1 MERQY
6 GADMVSR
13 NVKQLGN
20 GVIEI
25 SRYNFGHLKA
35 NLVWP
40 WFLCVC
46 GYIFYDALFN
56 PNFHLISNDI
66 KWVFSIDWAL
76 ENNWNRILNTYKALG
91 ETLPSNKYEE
101 FKAGMINMHADSFY
115 YGLVSIIFYVL
126 IIYGLL
132 SPKWRPVRID
142 SRRRLIYFWW
152 WGRFYIKQYPQAL
165 KHDRQGLTM
174 FLQSEFHHSWMHRVA
189 MGSLVLNIPHENPR
203 KKKRVAVP
211 LGTYRPVCEYQNR
224 QLREFIIDYL
234 QSPDG
239 DKELAPYFKK
249 EKRLWQDY
257 FAWFYHFS
265 LFPALGYN
273 EKKTEAKIRAWLEKY
288 GDGQ

>member
-25 SRYNFGHLKA
+25 SRYSVGHLKA
-35 NLVWP
+35 NLAWP
-40 WFLCVC
+40 WFLIVSA
-46 GYIFYDALFN
+46 ITLYDVVTQTGMF
-56 PNFHLISNDI
+56 NDI
-66 KWVFSIDWAL
+66 QWAISVDWAL
-76 ENNWNRILNTYKALG
+76 EDTWN
-91 ETLPSNKYEE
+91 
-101 FKAGMINMHADSFY
+101 
-115 YGLVSIIFYVL
+115 L
-126 IIYGLL
+126 IISTKKEFGEPIVANAYEKFKIGMLEAHPSVTYRGWFYILFPLFWFVLL
-132 SPKWRPVRID
+132 ALPKWRPVRID

-165 KHDRQGLTM
+165 KHNRQGLTM
-174 FLQSEFHHSWMHRVA
+174 FLQSEFHNSWMHRVA
-189 MGSLVLNIPHENPR
+189 MGSLVLHIPHENPR
-203 KKKRVAVP
+203 NKKRVAVP

-239 DKELAPYFKK
+239 DKELALYFKK
-249 EKRLWQDY
+249 EKCLWQDY
-257 FAWFYHFS
+257 FGWFYHFS
-265 LFPALGYN
+265 LFPALSYN